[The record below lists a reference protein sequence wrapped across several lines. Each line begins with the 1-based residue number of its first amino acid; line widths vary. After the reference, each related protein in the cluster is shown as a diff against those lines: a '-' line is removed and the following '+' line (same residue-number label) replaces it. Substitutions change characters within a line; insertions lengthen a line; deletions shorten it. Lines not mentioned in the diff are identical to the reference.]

1 MRVSTFRRTFVSIF
15 FFLSVLSGRSP
26 SGWPK
31 AFQGAFRDLSSF
43 HSFLSSFL
51 VRRRK
56 FESSSGIEIVSSFV
70 WKCVA
75 TLFVFARARRNANQV
90 LLFLS
95 EMYPL
100 SSGYFSEGKGRAYPL
115 SAPLPSLA
123 GGRARSGWKRRGFRG
138 FAFRGTKV
146 SPGVFSKTSDARR
159 EPARSDAV
167 VGATSML

>member
-95 EMYPL
+95 EMHPL

-115 SAPLPSLA
+115 SAPRSPRWLA
-123 GGRARSGWKRRGFRG
+123 GEPGQDGSGEDSEGSRSEGRRSRQECSQRRR
-138 FAFRGTKV
+138 TL
-146 SPGVFSKTSDARR
+146 GVNLLDPTR
-159 EPARSDAV
+159 
-167 VGATSML
+167 